1 MIEDGSPVQ
10 PLSDAPNVPCCIVTL
25 LASAGGLA
33 PIQQILKDI
42 PADSGAAFFVFQ
54 HLAPDNENKLPELLQ
69 KHCAMRVHSAQDQQI
84 VEANQ
89 VYVSPP
95 GFNVTLSKGQLHL
108 QSQKGLDIRS
118 QSFNTFLESLAV
130 DQQDKAIAVVL
141 SGASDDGRIGAI
153 VVRQAG
159 GMVIVQDPDTA
170 EFRSM
175 PDRIIEMSGADITLA
190 PDKIAPMLS
199 ALIKDHK
206 NGLSLDS
213 NSEGYRQIM
222 ARLKD
227 LSEVDFS
234 RYKMSTV
241 KRRISRRML
250 LNKLEHNIDAYLQL
264 IDRSNQEVELLSR
277 DLLIGVS
284 SFFRDKEAFDTL
296 KESILPRLCM
306 NAKGRELR
314 IWVAGCATGEEAYS
328 FAILCLDFF
337 ASQGITKEIKVLA
350 SDINPESI
358 RKANEGIYTAKQ
370 VAELSKQHLSQY
382 FQEVGGAYRV
392 CDGLKKKVIF
402 FKHDL
407 TKDIPFSNIDLVSCR
422 NVFIY
427 LKPEIQQH
435 IVRCFAF
442 GLNKGGALMLSPS
455 ESLASHAHF
464 DMIDER
470 WRIYE
475 LTKKPRFFGSSLPGW
490 RMAMD
495 QSYIGT
501 PKKNSNNRAIA
512 DDIVKERLLQFLAG
526 RYIPLVLLMT
536 AQGEIIY
543 VLGDSTGILHFP
555 SGEPLND
562 LSRLADPNLRLTISM
577 GLKTLETNNEALF
590 FSGIP
595 IHQGQISKLTDL
607 RMHKLFATPKQS
619 DLIVV
624 LFERISPT
632 DKPLI
637 YTDEQVNLDKMTQ
650 QRIQDLE
657 EELYFTKQNLRT
669 AVEELEA
676 TNEELQSANEEMQ
689 SGNEELQSTNE
700 ELQSTNEELIA
711 LNYEYQQKAA
721 EFSALNDDIHNLM
734 ISSELITIF
743 VDADKKIRQLSP
755 KARQVFN
762 LATQDIGRPLEDIL
776 KDIFAADIVELV
788 ENTLESGK
796 MHEIEDTQGT
806 SGTHLINTYLIR
818 TNPFITS
825 SGAISGATI
834 NFLDITS
841 IRHIEAEKEHL
852 AAVVTQSHDP
862 IIIYNLDGNIIS
874 WNKGAQA
881 LFGYTEEQALGLS
894 VDDLVPEKHRAMMRS
909 YLNATLKGQNLGVVE
924 SKRITQSATEL
935 TVSLTLTLLL
945 DNSGK
950 PFAIA
955 TTEHDISQQH
965 YLAEEAR
972 LAAVA
977 FETMDSIM
985 ITDAD
990 GWIMRVN
997 QSFTEIT
1004 GFNNED
1010 AIGQKPSILHSGR
1023 HQTDFYQSMWTTL
1036 LKQGSWEGDIW
1047 NKKKN
1052 GVIFP
1057 ARLSITGVKNK
1068 AGTITHYIGV
1078 FRDITE
1084 VKEHEANIHRL
1095 AYFDSL
1101 TELPNRRMYGEKI
1114 SNSIALCHRLK
1125 VYGALMFIDLDRF
1138 KIIND
1143 SLGHSIGDE
1152 LLIAV
1157 SKRLKSVL
1165 REEDFVARLG
1175 GDEFVIITTE
1185 LGYKLSNA
1193 ASNAEK
1199 LAQKILALF
1208 STPFSIKGYELNS
1221 SPSIGVALFPNKDDT
1236 AEDLLRQADNAMYL
1250 SKKMGRNT
1258 VRFFDPSLQAE
1269 ADAWLTM
1276 EKDLRSALKNQEFK
1290 LHYQPQFNDKGV
1302 STSVEALIR
1311 WDSPEKGRIQPNKFL
1326 PICEDTGLIL
1336 NLGRW
1341 ILNEACQQMA
1351 QWTKEQRAIS
1361 TMAINISATQFMSQ
1375 QFESDVLDAIKNSG
1389 VLPEC
1394 IELEVTEN
1402 LLLENI
1408 DEVSAKM
1415 ARLKKIGLRFSI
1427 DDFGTGYS
1435 SLAYIKKL
1443 PIDQIKIDQTFI
1455 RDILTDK
1462 DDALIVE
1469 STIVMASRL
1478 GLDIIAEGVETKEQF
1493 QYLASCGCPNFQ
1505 GYVYSPAVPAD
1516 ELFRVIEEQSS
1527 QFPF

>member
-1 MIEDGSPVQ
+1 MIEDGSPIT
-10 PLSDAPNVPCCIVTL
+10 PPADTHNVPCCIVAL

-33 PIQQILKDI
+33 PIQQILRDI
-42 PADSGAAFFVFQ
+42 PVDSGAAFFVFQ
-54 HLAPDNENKLPELLQ
+54 HLSPDNENKLPELLQ
-69 KHCAMRVHSAQDQQI
+69 KHCDMDVHSAQHQQA

-95 GFNVTLSKGQLHL
+95 GYNVTLSKGLLHL
-108 QSQKGLDIRS
+108 QSQQGLDIRN
-118 QSFNTFLESLAV
+118 QSFNTFLESLAI

-159 GMVIVQDPDTA
+159 GLVIVQDPDTA

-199 ALIKDHK
+199 TLIRDHK
-206 NGLSLDS
+206 NGLSLDA
-213 NSEGYRQIM
+213 NSEGYRRIM

-250 LNKLEHNIDAYLQL
+250 LNKLEHKVDAYLEL
-264 IDRSNQEVELLSR
+264 IEQSNQEVELLSR

-284 SFFRDKEAFDTL
+284 SFFRDKDAFDAL
-296 KESILPRLCM
+296 KASILPRLCM

-358 RKANEGIYTAKQ
+358 RKANEGLYTAKQ
-370 VAELSKQHLSQY
+370 VADLSKQHLSQY
-382 FQEVGGAYRV
+382 FQETDGAYRV

-442 GLNKGGALMLSPS
+442 SLNKGGALMLSPS

-495 QSYIGT
+495 QSYIGA
-501 PKKNSNNRAIA
+501 PKKNSNNRTIA

-562 LSRLADPNLRLTISM
+562 LSRFADPNLRLTISM
-577 GLKTLETNNEALF
+577 GLKTLETNNESLF
-590 FSGIP
+590 FSSIP
-595 IHQGQISKLTDL
+595 VQQGQTPNLIDL
-607 RMHKLFATPKQS
+607 RMHKLYGTPKQS

-711 LNYEYQQKAA
+711 LNYEFQQKAA

-734 ISSELITIF
+734 VSSELITLF
-743 VDADKKIRQLSP
+743 VDAHKKIRQLSP

-762 LATQDIGRPLEDIL
+762 LSPQDISRPLEEIIEGLFD
-776 KDIFAADIVELV
+776 ADIISLV
-788 ENTLESGK
+788 ENTLERGK
-796 MHEIEDTQGT
+796 MFEIEDTHG
-806 SGTHLINTYLIR
+806 SDSTYLIR
-818 TNPFITS
+818 INPFITS

-841 IRHIEAEKEHL
+841 IRHIEAEKDHL

-874 WNKGAQA
+874 WNKGAQV
-881 LFGYTEEQALGLS
+881 LFGYTEEQALRLS
-894 VDDLVPEKHRAMMRS
+894 VDNLVPDKHRAMMRS
-909 YLNATLKGQNLGVVE
+909 FLNATLKGQNLGIVE
-924 SKRITQSATEL
+924 SKRITQSGTEL

-945 DNSGK
+945 DNYGK

-997 QSFTEIT
+997 ASFTDIT
-1004 GFNNED
+1004 GFNNEE

-1023 HQTDFYQSMWTTL
+1023 HQSDFYQAMWSTL

-1057 ARLSITGVKNK
+1057 ARLSITGVKNR

-1084 VKEHEANIHRL
+1084 VKEQEANIHRL

-1101 TELPNRRMYGEKI
+1101 TELPNRRMYSEKI
-1114 SNSIALCHRLK
+1114 SKSIALCHRLR

-1221 SPSIGVALFPNKDDT
+1221 SPSIGVALFPNKDDN

-1276 EKDLRSALKNQEFK
+1276 EKDLRQALKNNEFK

-1351 QWTKEQRAIS
+1351 QWAQEQQAIS
-1361 TMAINISATQFMSQ
+1361 IMAINISATQFMCQ
-1375 QFESDVLDAIKNSG
+1375 QFETEVLEAINNAG
-1389 VLPEC
+1389 IRPES

-1462 DDALIVE
+1462 DDASIVE
-1469 STIVMASRL
+1469 STIAMATRL
-1478 GLDIIAEGVETKEQF
+1478 GLDIIAEGVETKEQL

-1505 GYVYSPAVPAD
+1505 GYLFSPAIPAD
-1516 ELFRVIEEQSS
+1516 ELFQVIEKQSNS
-1527 QFPF
+1527 SFF